1 MNVNAP
7 VFTPTI
13 SSQNISKQSTELPKR
28 TGHRQNQERPSRG
41 SINQRGSG
49 SSQNNGHRNRSN
61 NYQER
66 KLSNDQVNSRHRKI
80 SDPESATDSISSLSS
95 FDQLEIGAP
104 NKRGQI
110 SMNHLLNFS
119 LPPRQRPIS
128 YVPRKSKTSNH
139 QPFNKERFIN
149 ANFRFLVNPTGDYT
163 VQSVDPDVNINW
175 EDIEQVVIT
184 SQSPVT
190 CPICLSEPCA
200 ARVTKCGHIYCYQCV
215 LHYLNVGEEKK
226 KWRKCPVC
234 WDAIYE
240 KDLKSVQHRE
250 GLFLTNKEIKNDSI
264 IFNLMQKA
272 PVSNMVLPRVAMS
285 QLKPEISPET
295 PFIPWDFTPCALS
308 FARLILPTF
317 SYMEK
322 EYLRNISEL
331 ETALEDAKGWGA
343 KEEVPYINSALE
355 KMKSQLEFLRSS
367 PVKDSIEKKA
377 ATDTLGIAQTNVSV
391 PQPVVDIG
399 ASNQAHV
406 DDFEAVIKAYR
417 ENNQDHEPAFSDEE
431 GEDLDTSNLKKS
443 SHPHFIEISTSTPY
457 GALHEKHVN
466 SKIPNSTEVE
476 VQVEDSKAQTKQEA
490 PIADGNYFFYQAA
503 DGQHVYLHPLDIKI
517 LREEFGAYEN
527 FPDEISAPMISL
539 EESTINPDL
548 RKRFKYL
555 SHLPISCDITFVEI
569 DLKNIVS
576 KKTFNMF
583 ANELRQR
590 NTKRKQK
597 ERKEDRQRLLAQ
609 EPLYKPNRT
618 PAEDEFI
625 RNDPFFQVPIT
636 NLDDSL
642 DVQPTPNAETD
653 HSPAPQTQ
661 SWGSGSHGSSFAKAL
676 ESSDPREYGKE
687 EVLVGKKGK
696 KKHVLMSNNNARRR
710 Y

>member
-1 MNVNAP
+1 
-7 VFTPTI
+7 
-13 SSQNISKQSTELPKR
+13 
-28 TGHRQNQERPSRG
+28 
-41 SINQRGSG
+41 
-49 SSQNNGHRNRSN
+49 
-61 NYQER
+61 
-66 KLSNDQVNSRHRKI
+66 
-80 SDPESATDSISSLSS
+80 
-95 FDQLEIGAP
+95 
-104 NKRGQI
+104 
-110 SMNHLLNFS
+110 MNHLLNFS

-128 YVPRKSKTSNH
+128 HLPRKSKSSNH

-175 EDIEQVVIT
+175 EDIEQVIIT

-215 LHYLNVGEEKK
+215 LHYLSVGEEKK

-240 KDLKSVQHRE
+240 KDLKSVQHIE

-272 PVSNMVLPRVAMS
+272 PISNIVLPRVAMAK
-285 QLKPEISPET
+285 LNPEKFSEA

-308 FARLILPTF
+308 YARLVLPTT

-331 ETALEDAKGWGA
+331 EGALEDAKGWGA
-343 KEEVPYINSALE
+343 QEEMPFINSALE
-355 KMKSQLEFLRSS
+355 KVKSQLELLRLS
-367 PVKDSIEKKA
+367 PVRDSIEKRAAANMLPDAQLPELTSPANEPASKA
-377 ATDTLGIAQTNVSV
+377 HIDE
-391 PQPVVDIG
+391 
-399 ASNQAHV
+399 
-406 DDFEAVIKAYR
+406 FESVIKAYH
-417 ENNQDHEPAFSDEE
+417 ENNQEHEPAFSDC
-431 GEDLDTSNLKKS
+431 EDDESEDSNHKNLNHTHYIETSS
-443 SHPHFIEISTSTPY
+443 SIPY
-457 GALHEKHVN
+457 GAMHDAHIY
-466 SKIPNSTEVE
+466 SKTDTVMESSESKGNVK
-476 VQVEDSKAQTKQEA
+476 QDSSV
-490 PIADGNYFFYQAA
+490 ADGNYFFYQAA

-539 EESTINPDL
+539 EESTINPEL

-555 SHLPISCDITFVEI
+555 SHLPVSCDITFVEI

-590 NTKRKQK
+590 KSKRKQK
-597 ERKEDRQRLLAQ
+597 ERKEERQRLLAQ
-609 EPLYKPNRT
+609 EPLYKSNRT

-625 RNDPFFQVPIT
+625 KNDPFFQAPIT
-636 NLDDSL
+636 SL
-642 DVQPTPNAETD
+642 S
-653 HSPAPQTQ
+653 SPAPLQPAVAPETGHLPSAQ
-661 SWGSGSHGSSFAKAL
+661 AQNWASGNQGGTFAKAL
-676 ESSDPREYGKE
+676 ESSSQLEYGKE

-696 KKHVLMSNNNARRR
+696 KKHVLMSNNARRR